1 MKSIN
6 DESFQTFGNIIDEDI
21 SDVIAYVATNVHPP
35 KLGNRY
41 YSSVPA
47 VDIWRLWPELFLAIS
62 CVL

>member
-47 VDIWRLWPELFLAIS
+47 VEQFS
-62 CVL
+62 